1 MVVLPVATELRR
13 LRYTFELTQAMYK
26 GSPHPAKKKL
36 QTMQNNIVEIILN
49 TLGITVNMNE
59 LNLIDKDKGYRIFL
73 NRQKK
78 KIRPCP
84 LATSLSAVTVA
95 CRDQCYPPIDCCT
108 YIKAAVQ
115 VKCLKCDLFLIVIL
129 LCSYT

>member
-1 MVVLPVATELRR
+1 MVVLPVATELRK

-26 GSPHPAKKKL
+26 GSPHPAKKRPFL

-49 TLGITVNMNE
+49 ILGITVSMNG

-78 KIRPCP
+78 KKSVHVP
-84 LATSLSAVTVA
+84 
-95 CRDQCYPPIDCCT
+95 
-108 YIKAAVQ
+108 
-115 VKCLKCDLFLIVIL
+115 
-129 LCSYT
+129 

>member
-26 GSPHPAKKKL
+26 GSPHPVKKKKPFL

-49 TLGITVNMNE
+49 ILGITVNMNG

-78 KIRPCP
+78 KSVHVP
-84 LATSLSAVTVA
+84 
-95 CRDQCYPPIDCCT
+95 
-108 YIKAAVQ
+108 
-115 VKCLKCDLFLIVIL
+115 
-129 LCSYT
+129 